1 MRTETLRE
9 DIKNRIAKIL
19 YGTVCPGESDG
30 ESIEWLYNLVKDDVH
45 TYIQRRPYDYHLYEV
60 YITFCIDDRW
70 YWTTAKEKFVLGA
83 ESNTEFAIEPE
94 LKFEEQEIIEFPPV
108 GYIKSVSWGMPTTY
122 VECYFVGE
130 KHFATGNTYNANEL
144 KKILDD

>member
-19 YGTVCPGESDG
+19 DGTVCPGESDG

-45 TYIQRRPYDYHLYEV
+45 TYIQRRPYGYHQYEA

-70 YWTTAKEKFVLGA
+70 YWTTAKEEFGLGD
-83 ESNTEFAIEPE
+83 ESNTEFAIEPK
-94 LKFEEQEIIEFPPV
+94 LTFPPV
-108 GYIKSVSWGMPTTY
+108 GYIKKVSWGMPTAY
-122 VECYFVGE
+122 IECYFVGE
-130 KHFATGNTYNANEL
+130 KHFATGNTYDADEL
-144 KKILDD
+144 KKILED